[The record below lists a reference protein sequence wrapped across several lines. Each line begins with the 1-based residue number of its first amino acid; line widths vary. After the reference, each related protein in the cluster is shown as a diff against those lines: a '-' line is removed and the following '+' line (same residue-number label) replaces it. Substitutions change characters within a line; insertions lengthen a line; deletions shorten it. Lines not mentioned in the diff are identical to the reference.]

1 VVVAPQPRAA
11 EGGAE
16 ILAQGGNAM
25 DAAVAAAF
33 TFRHGNPYLLVGALG
48 GSVIISAVLQTIL
61 NVVDFGMSSV
71 EAVSEA
77 RLHCEGGAVHL
88 EPRAALSH
96 SRGRATAHFGT

>member
-1 VVVAPQPRAA
+1 
-11 EGGAE
+11 
-16 ILAQGGNAM
+16 M
-25 DAAVAAAF
+25 DAAVAVAF

-71 EAVSEA
+71 EAASEA